1 MSGTLALSSLIAS
14 LDRAGLIELIRTR
27 YVASPDS
34 VHDPIDLATEL
45 LRPESI
51 SRALTMLGR
60 DELVALAGSDE
71 AVDPT
76 AATPLL
82 TKGLLGSGG
91 VKLPEVTRAL
101 ESALA
106 ERGLSAAELS
116 IETSGADASGADDLD
131 AGDSSEGETGASDG
145 IHDTSHWFA
154 AALTTSAQSAWLLRE
169 LTRTPGKLNRN
180 GSIASAWVRAH
191 EERNGTPRVDE
202 LVELLRSSGLARA
215 RGSELHANASQWLAL
230 DQDERWLQL
239 ARAGVELMPRL
250 VLDLLEQ
257 SDGAGTATIT
267 PLTQLIASV
276 PASFP
281 LIADATIAQISHA
294 AELWERLGI
303 TVAGN
308 FSDAGLRVLRG
319 TGDGPLGLPD
329 PVPGIY
335 IQPDLSVI
343 VPGPLE
349 ATDEAELAAIT
360 VPEQLGVASTLRI
373 SESSLSEAFDRGVTA
388 EQIRGLLERLTLTGI
403 PQPLEYLI
411 GSLEERA
418 GSIVVSMHDGD
429 EGRTKV
435 DFARPELRATVLVD
449 RNLAHLQ
456 LHESGDGEGGST
468 TLYSRLRPDHVL
480 AALVDAR
487 YPAAGSIS
495 PPAAHEQTSED
506 AAEPTDASP
515 KHAGDADPAVAV
527 AERVLAAA
535 ADGPGDI
542 SRQVTLAV
550 RDRSPIRVTV
560 EMRGEVRDFTVV
572 PVSLAA
578 GRVRA
583 LDESAGVERTL
594 PLDAITAVTSLR

>member
-51 SRALTMLGR
+51 SRALTMLSR
-60 DELVALAGSDE
+60 DDLVALAGSDN
-71 AVDPT
+71 AVDLT
-76 AATPLL
+76 AATRLL
-82 TKGLLGSGG
+82 AQGLLGSGG

-106 ERGLSAAELS
+106 ERGLSASELGAE
-116 IETSGADASGADDLD
+116 TSGADDLD
-131 AGDSSEGETGASDG
+131 ASVSSEAETGASDG

-169 LTRTPGKLNRN
+169 LTRAPGKLNRN

-202 LVELLRSSGLARA
+202 LVELLRSSGLAQS

-239 ARAGVELMPRL
+239 ARAGVGLMPRV
-250 VLDLLEQ
+250 VLDLL
-257 SDGAGTATIT
+257 DVGANTVAHA
-267 PLTQLIASV
+267 PLAQLIASI
-276 PASFP
+276 PTRFP
-281 LIADATIAQISHA
+281 LIADTTLAQISHA

-303 TVAGN
+303 TVAGD

-343 VPGPLE
+343 VPGPLH

-373 SESSLSEAFDRGVTA
+373 TEPSLSEAFDRGVTA

-418 GSIVVSMHDGD
+418 GSIIVSMYDGD
-429 EGRTKV
+429 AGRTQV
-435 DFARPELRATVLVD
+435 DFARPELRAMVLVD

-456 LHESGDGEGGST
+456 LHESGEGEGGST
-468 TLYSRLRPDHVL
+468 ALYSRLRPDHVL

-487 YPAAGSIS
+487 YPAAGRIA
-495 PPAAHEQTSED
+495 PLPAREQV
-506 AAEPTDASP
+506 AEPAVESP
-515 KHAGDADPAVAV
+515 QHESNTDPAVAV

-560 EMRGEVRDFTVV
+560 EVRGEVRDFTVV